1 MSDTQTQS
9 YTPAQMTSGRR
20 PHVLVWLLVLVG
32 ALGVLVAAV
41 WFVGGPNEAL
51 RTLGLGD
58 LFSASPFGVSGSGGS
73 GGSSSSSGTQ
83 PAQSGD
89 ATTSATASTLP
100 SGAQERMFAEQMQ
113 SRVALTD
120 LVGGR
125 IKSLSL
131 GKAVTSG
138 DSASVPLTA
147 KYSNGSAVKGTLTLD
162 RLNELW
168 YFFSLSRDGSRDSG
182 DLPSPGSFDSAV
194 VETITNEQ
202 AQPGTQELI
211 TSGVLGGGFRS
222 VEVDSVKMG
231 PRTATVDVTLS
242 GGDSPESKARLVCIS
257 KRDAGTTYWFVA
269 SFEKR

>member
-9 YTPAQMTSGRR
+9 YTPAQMASGRR
-20 PHVLVWLLVLVG
+20 PHVLVWLLVLL
-32 ALGVLVAAV
+32 ATLGVLGAAV
-41 WFVGGPNEAL
+41 WFVGGPSAAL
-51 RTLGLGD
+51 STLGLGN
-58 LFSASPFGVSGSGGS
+58 LFSASPLGVSGSGGS
-73 GGSSSSSGTQ
+73 GGSAATSATP
-83 PAQSGD
+83 PAQSDDTTTATD
-89 ATTSATASTLP
+89 AGPLP

-113 SRVALTD
+113 SRAALAD
-120 LVGGR
+120 LVNGR
-125 IKSLSL
+125 IKSLLL
-131 GKAVTSG
+131 GKSVTSG

-147 KYSNGSAVKGTLTLD
+147 KYSNGSTPKGTITLD

-168 YFFSLSRDGSRDSG
+168 YFFSLSRNGAKDSG

-211 TSGVLGGGFRS
+211 TSGILDGGFKV

-231 PRTATVDVTLS
+231 PRTATVNVTLS
-242 GGDSPESKARLVCIS
+242 GGSSPDSKARLVCIS
-257 KRDAGTTYWFVA
+257 KTDAGTTYWFVA

>member
-9 YTPAQMTSGRR
+9 YSPTQTTSGRR

-32 ALGVLVAAV
+32 ALGVLAFAV

-58 LFSASPFGVSGSGGS
+58 LFSTSPLGVAGSGPS
-73 GGSSSSSGTQ
+73 ASASTTGTQ
-83 PAQSGD
+83 PAQSGE
-89 ATTSATASTLP
+89 ATSATETGPLP

-113 SRVALTD
+113 SRAALAD

-131 GKAVTSG
+131 GKSLTSG

-147 KYSNGSAVKGTLTLD
+147 RYSNGSTVKGTMTLD
-162 RLNELW
+162 RLNDLW
-168 YFFSLSRDGSRDSG
+168 YFFSLSRNGAKDSR

-211 TSGVLGGGFRS
+211 TSGILGGGFNV
-222 VEVDSVKMG
+222 VEIDSVKMG
-231 PRTATVDVTLS
+231 PRTATVNVTLS
-242 GGDSPESKARLVCIS
+242 GGSSPESKARLVCIS
-257 KRDAGTTYWFVA
+257 KTDAGATYWFVA